1 SELPRRHARGRRGGL
16 RARRYPRLLLRDRVG
31 GGRRCDA
38 VGPWAGA
45 GRVGGRR
52 ALAGLDARGTRRV
65 RPGPDPRA
73 RAPARGRLGEDR
85 AMTAVLDLT
94 RPATE
99 IAPLLLGA
107 VLTCGQ
113 GQEAVSVRLTEVE
126 AYMGTADPG
135 SHAYRGRSARTVTMF
150 GPPGHLYVYR
160 HLGLHHCMNLV
171 CSPDG
176 EASAVLLRAGEVVTG
191 AATAWRR
198 RQAAGVCRTE
208 RDLARGPARLTV
220 ALGLTRADDGVAVGQ
235 SAPAPGRGLLLAGT
249 GQISAEQISTGPRVG
264 VNGPGGDERFSWR

>member
-1 SELPRRHARGRRGGL
+1 
-16 RARRYPRLLLRDRVG
+16 
-31 GGRRCDA
+31 
-38 VGPWAGA
+38 
-45 GRVGGRR
+45 
-52 ALAGLDARGTRRV
+52 
-65 RPGPDPRA
+65 
-73 RAPARGRLGEDR
+73 
-85 AMTAVLDLT
+85 MTAALDLT

-150 GPPGHLYVYR
+150 GPAGHLYVYR

-171 CSPDG
+171 CSSDG

-220 ALGLTRADDGVAVGQ
+220 ALDLTRADDGVAVGQ
-235 SAPAPGRGLLLAGT
+235 SAPAPGRGLLLT
-249 GQISAEQISTGPRVG
+249 GPGQARSEEISTGPRVG
-264 VNGPGGDERFSWR
+264 VSGPGGGEQFPWRYWITGDPYVTAYRPGQAGQRRR